1 MTILVKAK
9 RKRKTSTRTGRVVKI
24 HKTKLKFPDKKEI
37 IERIQKHKLRFDM
50 DYEEGLYDMTPG
62 EADVYDDA
70 INDILT
76 IINKLQYS

>member
-1 MTILVKAK
+1 
-9 RKRKTSTRTGRVVKI
+9 
-24 HKTKLKFPDKKEI
+24 
-37 IERIQKHKLRFDM
+37 M

>member
-1 MTILVKAK
+1 MTYMVTKK
-9 RKRKTSTRTGRVVKI
+9 RKRKTSTRTGRAVKI
-24 HKTKLKFPDKKEI
+24 HKTKLKFPDKQEI
-37 IERIQKHKLRFDM
+37 IERIQKHKLRFDL
-50 DYEEGLYDMTPG
+50 DYERGIYDMTPD

>member
-1 MTILVKAK
+1 MVIKK

-24 HKTKLKFPDKKEI
+24 HTEKLKFPDKKEI
-37 IERIQKHKLRFDM
+37 IERIQKHKLRFDL
-50 DYEEGLYDMTPG
+50 DYEKGLYDMTPQ

-76 IINKLQYS
+76 IINKLQYT